1 MPFGY
6 PVMLEL
12 AGRRCVVIGVEAI
25 REGRVEG
32 LLAAGA
38 DDVSVV
44 ATGPGPRLDELEGID
59 GITVE
64 RRSWRSEDL
73 NGVFLVVAASRDPGE
88 RAAIA
93 REARSRRAL
102 VNVMDDIPNCD
113 WSTPSTVR
121 RGELV
126 LSIATGGASPA
137 LAKKLRMQLSSSF
150 GEEWS
155 EVLTVL
161 RSVRELTMPSLP
173 DFATRARR
181 WSDALDL
188 EEASG
193 LVREGRSDELA
204 RRLHE
209 RLVPNQTSGREER
222 SPVAPD
228 PEGAR

>member
-12 AGRRCVVIGVEAI
+12 AGRRCVVVGADAI
-25 REGRVEG
+25 REGKVEG
-32 LLAAGA
+32 LLAGGA
-38 DDVSVV
+38 DDVVLV
-44 ATGPGPRLDELEGID
+44 ATGPSARLDELEGIE

-64 RRSWRSEDL
+64 RRSWRAEDL
-73 NGVFLVVAASRDPGE
+73 NGAFLVVAASRDAGE
-88 RAAIA
+88 RDAIA
-93 REARSRRAL
+93 REARSRRTL
-102 VNVMDDIPNCD
+102 VNVMDDVPNCD

-155 EVLTVL
+155 EVLAVL

-173 DFATRARR
+173 DFATRALR

-188 EEASG
+188 EEATA

-204 RRLHE
+204 RRLHG
-209 RLVPNQTSGREER
+209 RLVPASSSGREER
-222 SPVAPD
+222 SPAAPD
-228 PEGAR
+228 AEGAR